1 MEEIVDMSEAL
12 EEVLDMVPSRGRHSW
27 TKLECL
33 RVEKG
38 LLVHGWAQWREILRA
53 ARFRKRTLGLID
65 VENIA
70 RTMVRLP
77 LVTNYPWLTSCTCLH
92 ANISEYYYYLYT
104 YMYMYISW
112 LYRYYDT
119 VCI

>member
-53 ARFRKRTLGLID
+53 ARFRKRTLGLMD

-77 LVTNYPWLTSCTCLH
+77 LCLD
-92 ANISEYYYYLYT
+92 ANISEYICNT
-104 YMYMYISW
+104 H
-112 LYRYYDT
+112 
-119 VCI
+119 VCIYVHVLYIFCYIGIMILCVYST